1 MIDLSIIIVSWNV
14 QDLLIAC
21 LDSIIAS
28 PVAIN
33 EASDN
38 KPVVEII
45 VVDSASSD
53 DTVSLVR
60 ENYPQVR
67 LSAQSDNVG
76 FTRGN
81 NIGFDM
87 AQGRYL
93 LMLNPDT
100 EVLGDALVQMLEY
113 MDSHENVG
121 LIGPHTLN
129 TDRTTQS
136 SRRHFPTKALA
147 FFESTWLQPFAPKS
161 MMEHYYLSNESDT
174 AILEVDWMQGSALMT
189 RYEIYEAVGGLD
201 TGFVMYS
208 EEMDWCKRIKDTGW
222 SAIYL
227 GTAQIIHH
235 GGKSSEQIGAQKH
248 IWFQESKLRYFKKHH
263 GAGFAFVLRL
273 FLLLNYIWQLSIEGI
288 KGLIGHKRALRKE
301 RVQTYW
307 QVLRSG
313 LKVS

>member
-81 NIGFDM
+81 NIGFEM

-100 EVLGDALVQMLEY
+100 EVLGDALVQFIKY
-113 MDSHENVG
+113 MDSHENAG

-161 MMEHYYLSNESDT
+161 MMEYYYLSNESDT

-208 EEMDWCKRIKDTGW
+208 EEMDWCKRIKDAGW